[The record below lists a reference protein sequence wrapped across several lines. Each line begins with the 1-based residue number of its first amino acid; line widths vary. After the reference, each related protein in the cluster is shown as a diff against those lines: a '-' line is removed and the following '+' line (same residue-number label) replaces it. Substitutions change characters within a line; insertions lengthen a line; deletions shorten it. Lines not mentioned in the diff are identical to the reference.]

1 MPVKS
6 NATNR
11 QAAWRTAN
19 RQAREA
25 LAAITPEE
33 DAAITADALK
43 DPDNLPLTDELLA
56 RMRPVAEVAPELIA
70 MARRRGERG
79 PQKAPTKK
87 LVSIRLSPGVI
98 DHFRAEGE
106 GWQTRIDDVLR
117 KFVQRKRAR
126 A

>member
-1 MPVKS
+1 MTS
-6 NATNR
+6 TLR
-11 QAAWRTAN
+11 DR
-19 RQAREA
+19 ARLKARIRRA
-25 LAAITPEE
+25 LELITPEE
-33 DAAITADALK
+33 DAAITADALS
-43 DPDNLPLTDELLA
+43 DPDNPPLTEADFA
-56 RMRPVAEVAPELIA
+56 KMRPVAEVAPELIA

-79 PQKAPTKK
+79 PQKTPTKK
-87 LVSIRLSPGVI
+87 LVSIRLSPDVI